1 MPFITVIS
9 DMGRQDASLAYLK
22 YNIQEV
28 AKQADIVE
36 ITLDLQPFNTKQ
48 ASYILAGAL
57 NTFPE
62 GTIHLILVDVFYDR
76 TPELCLHYI
85 GNQYV
90 IMPRNAMSLPT
101 QKRPLAWSKLIF
113 KGTIATHFSD
123 WCVACIALIQQI
135 TSGELQWD
143 NYPTTV
149 IPTPKPWVYSQ
160 AVMLPLEIIYIDHYG
175 NAVLD
180 FNEQQ
185 LATILN
191 EKKFNFINID
201 YEQITKISNHYND
214 VKKGILM
221 CRVNKLGYLELCM
234 NRGKFATFYQ
244 LGLGMNDNRINL
256 HVYDSKNS

>member
-1 MPFITVIS
+1 MPFITIIS

-28 AKQADIVE
+28 AKLADIVE

-48 ASYILAGAL
+48 ASYVLAGAL

-62 GTIHLILVDVFYDR
+62 GTIHLVLVDVFYER
-76 TPELCLHYI
+76 APELCLHKI

-90 IMPRNAMSLPT
+90 IMPKNAIGLPT
-101 QKRPLAWSKLIF
+101 QQQTLEWSKLIL

-123 WCVACIALIQQI
+123 WCAACISLIQEI
-135 TSGELQWD
+135 VLDELQVD
-143 NYPTTV
+143 AYANAV
-149 IPTPKPWVYSQ
+149 IASPKPWVYSQ

-180 FNEQQ
+180 FSEQQ
-185 LATILN
+185 LATILQ
-191 EKKFNFINID
+191 ERKFNFINVD
-201 YEQITKISNHYND
+201 YEQISKISNHYND

-221 CRVNKLGYLELCM
+221 CRINKLGFLELCM